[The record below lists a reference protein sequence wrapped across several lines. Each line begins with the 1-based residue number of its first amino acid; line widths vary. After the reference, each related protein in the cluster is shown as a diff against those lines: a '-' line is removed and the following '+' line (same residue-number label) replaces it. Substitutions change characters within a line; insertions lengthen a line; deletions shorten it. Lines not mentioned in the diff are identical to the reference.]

1 MSYQQ
6 ENQFRNAEN
15 AMHRGAA
22 FLAAPLFYFKLNEV
36 LIMFIE
42 NVRMAIKKL
51 SIQQKAELAQRT
63 HDIMIKKHLKAKDK
77 VGKPSEIIRYIN
89 NFVEAKDT
97 STRYLEGYLYALNE
111 MFSEGEINALINGE
125 IKAKSWNNVM
135 TKITDDIS
143 SSQLNDYIEDN
154 EVLKQL
160 KILFVILVNR
170 CICNDK
176 NETVKKIKA
185 GIEFMRHK

>member
-1 MSYQQ
+1 
-6 ENQFRNAEN
+6 
-15 AMHRGAA
+15 
-22 FLAAPLFYFKLNEV
+22 
-36 LIMFIE
+36 MFIE

-185 GIEFMRHK
+185 GIEFMKHK